1 MAEHFTRNIRFCLL
15 SSIGFFGIALLLL
28 KSHKGLILRR
38 TFYSLLLYVCISTQ
52 HFKSYNALKRKMN
65 PIQLYFIEKINTL
78 NRELQPSYGLEFI
91 FMQQMFC
98 LCIPESLKLPLV
110 PTTHKFQ
117 DVKDFSPF
125 RALPRMKNLVK
136 IDIINPYIKNVCST
150 F

>member
-1 MAEHFTRNIRFCLL
+1 MIRKKWILSFFFITFSATFDRLKFGHMAEHITRNIRFCLL

-65 PIQLYFIEKINTL
+65 PIQSHFIEKINTL

-91 FMQQMFC
+91 FMQYMF
-98 LCIPESLKLPLV
+98 CIPEV
-110 PTTHKFQ
+110 
-117 DVKDFSPF
+117 
-125 RALPRMKNLVK
+125 
-136 IDIINPYIKNVCST
+136 
-150 F
+150 